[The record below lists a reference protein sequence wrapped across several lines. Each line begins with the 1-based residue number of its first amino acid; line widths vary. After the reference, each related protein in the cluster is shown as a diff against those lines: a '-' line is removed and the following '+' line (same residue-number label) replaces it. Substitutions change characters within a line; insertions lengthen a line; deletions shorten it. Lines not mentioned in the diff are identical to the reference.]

1 MDARAERQK
10 SKLEYL
16 RSMIGELRTVAKAER
31 LDMAAYLLEMS
42 YIEVCDIIRGERPLR
57 ESRGASKNTGMII

>member
-1 MDARAERQK
+1 
-10 SKLEYL
+10 
-16 RSMIGELRTVAKAER
+16 MIGELRTVAKAER

>member
-16 RSMIGELRTVAKAER
+16 RSMIGELRTVARAER

-57 ESRGASKNTGMII
+57 ESRARPKTSA